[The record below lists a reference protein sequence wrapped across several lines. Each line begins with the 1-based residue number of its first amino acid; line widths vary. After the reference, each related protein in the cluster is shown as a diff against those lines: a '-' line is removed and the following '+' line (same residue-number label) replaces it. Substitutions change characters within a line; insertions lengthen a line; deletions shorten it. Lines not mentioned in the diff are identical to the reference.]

1 MLVPGV
7 RACLIIVLTLGF
19 AEYYQAADSTPSVR
33 HIRATGTVQALRVSN
48 IQVPQ
53 LRGPGGRLTLIRLI
67 PNGSHVKPGDLIAE
81 FDRTQQVDDARDA
94 RAKVEDLNHQIEQ
107 ARAQAR
113 SDAAKRT
120 SDLKGA
126 EADFAKAEIELR
138 KGEILS
144 EIDRLKNEVKL
155 ESARARVVSLKKSNH
170 SHDVAD
176 DAGIKILE
184 LQRDRQQVA
193 LERAEGNM
201 EKLAVKSNLG
211 GMIALEMQWRN
222 GSMGPMQEGDQSWP
236 GQPLVR
242 IFDPTDMVVI
252 TQVNEPDGAAITP
265 ATRAKIRLD
274 AYPGV
279 LFDAHFESA
288 SPVASSGINSPI
300 KFFSVRFRLDQH
312 DPRLL
317 PDLSAAVEIEA
328 PAPGSGQPES
338 KSGKPKP

>member
-1 MLVPGV
+1 MPLPGV
-7 RACLIIVLTLGF
+7 RAYLITALTLGL
-19 AEYYQAADSTPSVR
+19 AEYYPAADSTSSVR
-33 HIRATGTVQALRVSN
+33 HIRSTGTVQALHVSN

-67 PNGSHVKPGDLIAE
+67 PNGSQVKPGDLIAE

-120 SDLKGA
+120 SDLKQA

-155 ESARARVVSLKKSNH
+155 ESARERVVSLKKSNH
-170 SHDVAD
+170 SHDLAD
-176 DAGIKILE
+176 TATIRILE

-193 LERAEGNM
+193 LERAETNM
-201 EKLAVKSNLG
+201 EKLAVKANLG
-211 GMIALEMQWRN
+211 GMVALEMQWRN

-242 IFDPTDMVVI
+242 IFDPSEMVVV
-252 TQVNEPDGAAITP
+252 TQVNEPDGAAMAP
-265 ATRAKIRLD
+265 GARAKIRLD
-274 AYPGV
+274 AYPGAV
-279 LFDAHFESA
+279 FDAHFASA
-288 SPVASSGINSPI
+288 SPVASSGMNSPI

-317 PDLSAAVEIEA
+317 PDLSAAVEIETPLA
-328 PAPGSGQPES
+328 SGTG
-338 KSGKPKP
+338 GKKP